1 MRALVISGGGSKGA
15 FAGGIAEYLIREKG
29 RRYGLFVGTST
40 GSLLIPLLSIGEI
53 SKIKEIYTS
62 VTQSDIFSNCPFII
76 RRDGEG
82 FRTRINHL
90 GIVGMFIKGA
100 KTFGD
105 SSNLRDLIKRILTE
119 KDFHRIRSHFVDVV
133 VTVSNFTTNRVEYK
147 AAKEGT
153 YDDFVDWMWASSNF
167 IPFMSLLEK
176 NGQEYGDGGFA
187 DLIPINEAI
196 NRGATEIDVIVLKT
210 EKPRTRHK
218 KVRNALEL
226 TTRVFD
232 FMLDQIA
239 HDDIAIGKLAGAEK
253 KVTLNFYH
261 PPELLT
267 ENSLVFDPV
276 MMKKWWQ
283 QGLDY
288 GRTYQPTSKLVEQQS
303 PSEPQK
309 VWTK

>member
-210 EKPRTRHK
+210 EKPRTRLK